1 MSDGFLNALY
11 IVPILALL
19 ILVHEFGHFFAAHAV
34 GAKVEEFGIG
44 IPPRIKGW
52 MYKDVLWS
60 LNWIPFGGFV
70 RVLGEDGK
78 NMDSGSMNAKSPGQ
92 RAFFLAAGSAMN
104 LLLAVVLT
112 IPIVATQGVPTGN
125 VEVYIGA
132 VAPNSPAAGA
142 GWKVGDRIAEIGGV
156 TVDEGNDVS
165 DLTREFAGRPMQV
178 VLDRDG
184 ERMVTTVTPR
194 ESPPANEGPTGVTLA
209 QQALF
214 RSVPPL
220 EVIPTAVVETGSQL
234 RQLLE
239 GIVALLTGQAPLS
252 QVAGPI
258 GMGQITSELVSATT
272 LAVWVTLTQLT
283 VLLSLNLALLNLLPL
298 PALDGGR
305 LFFVLVEVLRGG
317 KRVPPER
324 EGVVHLAG
332 MIILIGLMFFV
343 AFLDVGRLIDGEAL
357 LP

>member
-1 MSDGFLNALY
+1 VSEGLLNALY
-11 IVPILALL
+11 IVPILAVL
-19 ILVHEFGHFFAAHAV
+19 ILVHEFGHFFAARGV

-52 MYKDVLWS
+52 VYKDVLWS

-78 NMDSGSMNAKSPGQ
+78 NMDSGSMNSKSPAQ

-104 LLLAVVLT
+104 LLLAVVLMV
-112 IPIVATQGVPTGN
+112 PIVAAQGVPTGT
-125 VEVYIGA
+125 VEVLIGA
-132 VAPNSPAAGA
+132 VASDSPAARA
-142 GWKVGDRIAEIGGV
+142 GWQVGDRIVEIAGEV
-156 TVDEGNDVS
+156 VDDGNDVG

-178 VLDRDG
+178 VI
-184 ERMVTTVTPR
+184 ERGDQRLETTVIPR
-194 ESPPANEGPTGVTLA
+194 ESPPAGQGPTGVTLA
-209 QQALF
+209 QQAVY
-214 RSVPPL
+214 RSVPPA
-220 EVIPTAVVETGSQL
+220 EVIPTAIGEVWFQL
-234 RQLLE
+234 GRLLS
-239 GIVALLTGQAPLS
+239 GIAALLTGEAPLS

-272 LAVWVTLTQLT
+272 LPLWVTLAQLT
-283 VLLSLNLALLNLLPL
+283 ILLSLNLAILNLLPL

-305 LFFVLVEVLRGG
+305 LFFVAVEVLRGG
-317 KRVPPER
+317 KRIPPER

-343 AFLDVGRLIDGEAL
+343 AFLDVGRLLDGESF